1 MAPRPFWKGYLKF
14 SLVTCPVVMTPAVT
28 DGERVRFH
36 LINGKTGNRLVSEYR
51 DSVSNKIVDKDDQ
64 TLGYPL
70 NDTDFIP
77 IEDEDFEA
85 VQLET
90 SRTIEIDSFIGDD
103 DINPIWLNRAHYL
116 TPSDKVGEEAFCVI
130 RDAMTKTKTNAVA
143 RLVLYRREQAV
154 FLMPEGKGITLW
166 TSRFANEVRPAEDY
180 FGGVKIP
187 KPNQE
192 SIKLIKQL
200 ITKDK
205 VGWANDRLEDP
216 VREKLAK
223 LIAQRKKQAKK
234 QSSTKIAKP
243 NSEREKNNVINIM
256 DALRKSIAADKS
268 GTGKKDKGNN

>member
-36 LINGKTGNRLVSEYR
+36 LINAKTGNRLVSVYR
-51 DSVSNKIVDKDDQ
+51 DSVTNEIVDKDDQ

-70 NDTDFIP
+70 NETDFIP

-90 SRTIEIDSFIGDD
+90 SRTIEIDNFIGAD

-130 RDAMTKTKTNAVA
+130 RDAMIKSKTNAVA

-154 FLMPEGKGITLW
+154 FLIADGKGITLW

-180 FGGVKIP
+180 FGGDKLT
-187 KPNQE
+187 KPNPG
-192 SIKLIKQL
+192 SVKLIKQL
-200 ITKDK
+200 INKDK
-205 VGWANDRLEDP
+205 IGWATDRLVDP
-216 VREKLAK
+216 VRENLAK
-223 LIAQRKKQAKK
+223 LIEQRKKQAKK
-234 QSSTKIAKP
+234 QSTIKTAKP
-243 NSEREKNNVINIM
+243 NIEREKNNVINIM
-256 DALRKSIAADKS
+256 DALRKSIAADKN
-268 GTGKKDKGNN
+268 GTKKKDK